1 MRRRSVAV
9 LSLVLLATGCAGPP
23 DATSVVAADEAEKG
37 PADDAARGD
46 VRAAVA
52 RTVRTT
58 ARVETRI
65 RMRLGTGA
73 NAKHYALGITGDF
86 DLGRDRGRLAV
97 DFPGGG
103 AVHHIDEI
111 FADGQVYVRGL
122 VPERPDVW
130 GSIPRADARA
140 HYLLRAPLND
150 PEHKFRQLAE
160 ARRYELLGEREV
172 NGSPTSSYRVKFGI
186 ETLTLGLADDLRA
199 KEDEVRQATRGG
211 LDVQVQVWIDGQ
223 GRIVRHE
230 TILGGTQFEVA
241 ETTTLSDFGQP
252 VEVTAPPPDEV
263 APMLKYSGV
272 LPG

>member
-1 MRRRSVAV
+1 MRRRSVAL

-23 DATSVVAADEAEKG
+23 DASSLVAADEAAEG
-37 PADDAARGD
+37 PADDAARGE

-58 ARVETRI
+58 ARIETRI
-65 RMRLGTGA
+65 RMRVGTGA

-97 DFPGGG
+97 DLPGG

-111 FADGQVYVRGL
+111 FADGQVYVRGP

-130 GSIPRADARA
+130 GSIPRADGRA

-150 PEHKFRQLAE
+150 PEHVFRQLAE
-160 ARRYELLGEREV
+160 ARRYEPLGEREV
-172 NGSPTSSYRVKFGI
+172 NGSPASSYRVKFGVD
-186 ETLTLGLADDLRA
+186 TLMLGLDDDLRA
-199 KEDEVRQATRGG
+199 KEEEVRQATRGG

-223 GRIVRHE
+223 GRVVRHE

-241 ETTTLSDFGQP
+241 ETTTLSDVGKP

-263 APMLKYSGV
+263 APMLEYSGV